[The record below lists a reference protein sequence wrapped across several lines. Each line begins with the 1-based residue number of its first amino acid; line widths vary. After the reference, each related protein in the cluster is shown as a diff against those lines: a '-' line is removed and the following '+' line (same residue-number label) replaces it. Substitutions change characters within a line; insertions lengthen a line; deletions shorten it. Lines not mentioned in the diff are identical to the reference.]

1 MKNKEI
7 LFTAEDLLVRFLKE
21 NGRKPQESKRFR
33 SDFRKVCLQL
43 GAENLEELTVESL
56 PTTRE
61 AVESRAMGGGVSAPT
76 LSRYLK
82 IVEWA
87 IEAGLINP
95 APDAAV
101 KLGFPEF
108 LRREMTRDWRW
119 AEAVWET
126 VTRYAVARRV
136 KFEKADADFWA
147 AAFDRHIGSRSAG
160 RAEVSCF
167 IRVWNQ
173 EAEVGRA
180 PVIKFPSLSSRKPQS
195 YRLDENL
202 WPANLQSGLRSI
214 RSWLE
219 DSLVKGRG
227 TRQKQRKVSVDQ
239 QINNL
244 LRYGGFLANVEG
256 EDLTALSWDD
266 LLTAERV
273 LRFIFFTDPQAEEK
287 RNGHRYSSGVHQ
299 ESHLNTFI
307 DFCRGPLQL
316 PDRARELEN
325 LRAQF
330 IFEKKRAPIG
340 ADLCPND
347 FFRCSRL
354 MVEKARKEEE
364 AGHLITAST
373 LRRDALLIALNTL
386 FPRRVDLWDR
396 LKIGK
401 HVVVPAVGPPSLNLW
416 REESKPGKA
425 DQVLEIPEELIP
437 LLRHYL
443 EVDRPRLIG
452 EAEDHGFFF
461 VGQGGGAVKKG
472 TPRAVFRARV
482 QEFLRVNLGSHA
494 LRKIWAPRY
503 LDYSNGD
510 YMTVMAVLD
519 TSMNNI
525 LNAYRDGQDRSQ
537 AKQFVQTADRL
548 WVEINNQGG
557 PHHEQPA

>member
-1 MKNKEI
+1 MKNKEN
-7 LFTAEDLLVRFLKE
+7 LFTAEDLLDCFLSE
-21 NGRKPQESKRFR
+21 NAKKPQESKRFR
-33 SDFRKVCLQL
+33 SDFRKVCRFL
-43 GAENLEELTVESL
+43 GTENLEDLPVDSL

-61 AVESRAMGGGVSAPT
+61 AIESRGLGGGAPAPAI
-76 LSRYLK
+76 SRFIK
-82 IVEWA
+82 IVGWA

-95 APDAAV
+95 APDAAA

-108 LRREMTRDWRW
+108 RRREMTRDWRW

-126 VTRYAVARRV
+126 VTRCAVGRRV
-136 KFEKADADFWA
+136 KFAKADSDFWA

-160 RAEVSCF
+160 RAEVACF

-180 PVIKFPSLSSRKPQS
+180 PVIKFPSLSTRKQQS

-202 WPANLQSGLRSI
+202 WPANLQPGLRSI

-219 DSLVKGRG
+219 DTIVKGRG

-244 LRYGGFLANVEG
+244 LRFGGFLANVEA
-256 EDLTALSWDD
+256 EDLTTLDWRD
-266 LLTAERV
+266 LFSVDRV
-273 LRFIFFTDPQAEEK
+273 LRFIFFTDPVARER

-330 IFEKKRAPIG
+330 LFEKKRPPIG
-340 ADLCPND
+340 ADLSPND
-347 FFRCSRL
+347 FYRCVRL
-354 MVEKARKEEE
+354 MIERARKEEE
-364 AGHLITAST
+364 AGHFITAST

-386 FPRRVDLWDR
+386 FPRRIDLWDR
-396 LKIGK
+396 LLIGK
-401 HVVVPAVGPPSLNLW
+401 HVVVPAEGPPSLNLW

-452 EAEDHGFFF
+452 EAEDPRFFF

-472 TPRAVFRARV
+472 TPRAVFRGRV
-482 QEFLRVNLGSHA
+482 KEFLGVNLGSHA
-494 LRKIWAPRY
+494 LRKVWAPRY
-503 LDYSNGD
+503 LDYSHGD

-525 LNAYRDGQDRSQ
+525 LNAYRDGQDRTQ

-548 WVEINNQGG
+548 WDEINNHGG
-557 PHHEQPA
+557 PHHE